1 MLRYRANVTVNI
13 RSATTAVSNGNIIG
27 TIPAGTEFIG
37 SGLVTAPDGV
47 KWVDLVSA
55 GGINKDGF
63 VSTKANITL
72 IEDTGNPPPVDPPVV
87 ESAFPESFTLKGSD
101 PKHISSYG
109 KEAEYVFVRFLP

>member
-1 MLRYRANVTVNI
+1 MLRYKANVTVNI
-13 RSATTAVSNGNIIG
+13 RSTTTAVSNGNIIG

-72 IEDTGNPPPVDPPVV
+72 IEDTGETTPPPAEPVLYP
-87 ESAFPESFTLKGSD
+87 ESAIWEYTEPSTKQV
-101 PKHISSYG
+101 KRIQ
-109 KEAEYVFVRFLP
+109 YVFDKVLPE

>member
-1 MLRYRANVTVNI
+1 MLRYKANVTVNI
-13 RSATTAVSNGNIIG
+13 RSTTTAVSNGNIIG

-72 IEDTGNPPPVDPPVV
+72 IEDTGETTPPPAEPV
-87 ESAFPESFTLKGSD
+87 FPEWFTLTD
-101 PKHISSYG
+101 PQG
-109 KEAEYVFVRFLP
+109 KQARYDFTRIVE